1 MLENEWRRVQENAA
15 RLEVERQA
23 ALLATEEMAS
33 MAESQKKGKEQ
44 LVGILIL
51 DVNFRTLL
59 VFFACSICFSSVT
72 SRESYSSAWL
82 V

>member
-1 MLENEWRRVQENAA
+1 MVQEDAA
-15 RLEVERQA
+15 RLEAKCQA
-23 ALLATEEMAS
+23 ALLATEEVAS

-44 LVGILIL
+44 LVGILVL

-59 VFFACSICFSSVT
+59 VFNACSCCFFSVSSRESFSSV
-72 SRESYSSAWL
+72 WL